1 MRLPFTYDRYRKPPR
16 QLVFTLVATAFITI
30 FGFTRSAEA
39 VEEIFPFHP
48 GERWTF
54 EVRWNFIP
62 AGQAVLEVFP
72 IEVMNGIKSYHF
84 VMTARTNSFI
94 DIFYMVR
101 DRVDSYTDVGMTHS
115 ILSKR
120 KSQGDRKKDVVVNFN
135 WEAREAQY
143 SNFGEKREP
152 IPIIPGSFD
161 PLSVYYAFTLHELK
175 EGAQIEIPVTN
186 GKKCVIGRA
195 KVMKRETVTVASGTY
210 DTFLVEPDLRPV
222 GGVFEKSKDAKFRV
236 WVTTGRRRIPVKLES
251 ELIIGS
257 FIGELVSVEDAG
269 KER

>member
-1 MRLPFTYDRYRKPPR
+1 
-16 QLVFTLVATAFITI
+16 VTAFITI

-39 VEEIFPFHP
+39 VEKVFPFHP
-48 GERWTF
+48 GERWNF

-62 AGQAVLEVFP
+62 AGEAVLEVLP
-72 IEVMNGIKSYHF
+72 IEIINGIRSYHF

-94 DIFYMVR
+94 DIFHMVR
-101 DRVDSYTDVGMTHS
+101 DRVDSYTDVEMTHS
-115 ILSKR
+115 ILSMR

-152 IPIIPGSFD
+152 IPILQGSFD
-161 PLSVYYAFTLHELK
+161 PLSVYYAFTLHDLK
-175 EGAQIEIPVTN
+175 VGDEIKIPVTN
-186 GKKCVIGRA
+186 GRRCVIGRA
-195 KVMKRETVTVASGTY
+195 KVMKRETVTIESGTY

-222 GGVFEKSKDAKFRV
+222 GGVFERSKDAKFKV
-236 WVTTGRRRIPVKLES
+236 WVTTDARRIPVRLES

-257 FIGELVSVEDAG
+257 FIGELVSVEKVCEEGSVSAQQ
-269 KER
+269 